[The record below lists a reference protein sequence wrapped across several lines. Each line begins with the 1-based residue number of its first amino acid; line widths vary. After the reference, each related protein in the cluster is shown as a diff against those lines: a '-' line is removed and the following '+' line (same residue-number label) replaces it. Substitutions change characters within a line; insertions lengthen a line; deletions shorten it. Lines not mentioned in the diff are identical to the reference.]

1 MSNAAALL
9 ADDLERQRQSY
20 ELTQKL
26 TYFVVSLELVFCG
39 YLLLN
44 ADKLVHFTLA
54 PYLFVASGFAAT
66 MGLLWRF
73 CYNMTYHARAHS
85 QQGTKTFL
93 FTVIFQIGFYYVYV
107 ALSILT
113 IFAILVSGFVYIKEY
128 SKFQGASVVTIKG
141 RDNNKA
147 SDNKDIRSIPAK
159 PIVPIPKSPQA
170 ASTDSNNPKG
180 SRGD

>member
-1 MSNAAALL
+1 MSNAAAWL

-44 ADKLVHFTLA
+44 ADKLIHFNLA

-66 MGLLWRF
+66 MGLFWRF

-85 QQGTKTFL
+85 EQGTRAYRV
-93 FTVIFQIGFYYVYV
+93 TVIFQIGFYYVYV
-107 ALSILT
+107 VLSILT
-113 IFAILVSGFVYIKEY
+113 IFSILVSGYVYIEGY
-128 SKFQGASVVTIKG
+128 PKFQGASVVTVNG
-141 RDNNKA
+141 QDNKNKA
-147 SDNKDIRSIPAK
+147 PDNKVVRSTPAK
-159 PIVPIPKSPQA
+159 LTPPIPKPPA
-170 ASTDSNNPKG
+170 AAPTDSKKPKG
-180 SRGD
+180 